1 VEFCPG
7 RNFASVDMN
16 RTQAP
21 EIKLIESVSLP
32 QFQLLHLDN
41 GVPVYVINE
50 GEQEVVKLELMYK
63 AGKWF
68 EEKNL
73 VADYTNRLLREGT
86 TKHNAKAI
94 ADKFDYY
101 GANINTGVGYET
113 GGAVLYCLTRQIDY
127 LLELLFEIFTESTF
141 PDREFETIINN
152 KKQKFAVEM
161 KKNEFLANRN
171 FVNALYGQNHPYGRI
186 TEPEHFDQMNTADL
200 KAFFKKYYHPANLT
214 IILSGKFNE
223 ELIKK
228 INRHFGV
235 KGNGGEKASENIKHN
250 IESSAELVHHVEK
263 ADSVQSAIVL
273 GNISINKR
281 HPDFLKLSVLNTVF
295 GGYFGSRLMSNIREE
310 KGYTYGIY
318 SSFVSYPQGGFI
330 EIASEVGKEVRE
342 ATLNEIK
349 YEINQLR
356 NEKIGD
362 EELQIVKNYMSG
374 RILRSIDGPMKFSET
389 LKGLILYNQDVS
401 YIQQLLKTVREVT
414 SEELLQL
421 ANTYLDYEKMYKI
434 TVG

>member
-1 VEFCPG
+1 
-7 RNFASVDMN
+7 MN
-16 RTQAP
+16 RTEAP
-21 EIKLIESVSLP
+21 EIKLIESVKLP
-32 QFQLLHLDN
+32 EFQLLHLDN
-41 GVPVYVINE
+41 GVPVYVINA
-50 GEQEVVKLELMYK
+50 GNQDVVKLELMFK
-63 AGKWF
+63 AGKWY

-113 GGAVLYCLTRQIDY
+113 GGAVLYSLTKQIDH
-127 LLELLFEIFTESTF
+127 LLELLFEIFTESVF
-141 PDREFETIINN
+141 PEKEFETIISN

-171 FVNALYGQNHPYGRI
+171 FVNALYGQKHPYGRV
-186 TEPEHFDQMNTADL
+186 TEVEHFDEMKVEDL
-200 KAFFKKYYHPANLT
+200 KAFFKQYYHSSNLT
-214 IILSGKFNE
+214 IMLSGKFDE
-223 ELIKK
+223 QLIKK
-228 INRHFGV
+228 INHFFGS
-235 KGNGGEKASENIKHN
+235 KNWSGEKASEDIKHS
-250 IESSAELVHHVEK
+250 IEPSSELIQHTEK
-263 ADSVQSAIVL
+263 ADSVQSAVVL
-273 GNISINKR
+273 GNLSINKK

-318 SSFVSYPQGGFI
+318 SSFVSYPHGGFI
-330 EIASEVGKEVRE
+330 EIASEVGKEVRDS
-342 ATLNEIK
+342 TLSEIK
-349 YEINQLR
+349 SEIDLLR
-356 NEKIGD
+356 SDLIED

-389 LKGLILYNQDVS
+389 LKGLILYQQDIS

-414 SEELLQL
+414 SEELLDL
-421 ANTYLDYEKMYKI
+421 ANKYLDYDKMYKI

>member
-1 VEFCPG
+1 
-7 RNFASVDMN
+7 MN
-16 RTQAP
+16 RAQAP
-21 EIKLIESVSLP
+21 EIKLIESVSLT

-73 VADYTNRLLREGT
+73 VSDFTNRMLREGT
-86 TKHNAKAI
+86 AKHNARAI
-94 ADKFDYY
+94 ADKFDFY
-101 GANINTGVGYET
+101 GANINTGAGYET
-113 GGAVLYCLTRQIDY
+113 AGAVLYSLTKQIDH
-127 LLELLFEIFTESTF
+127 LLELLVEIFTESTF
-141 PDREFETIINN
+141 PDHEFETIVTNR
-152 KKQKFAVEM
+152 KQKLAVEL

-171 FVNALYGQNHPYGRI
+171 FVNALYGQNHPYGRV
-186 TEPEHFDQMNTADL
+186 TEFEHYDQMSTADL
-200 KAFFKKYYHPANLT
+200 KAFFKKYYHTSNLT
-214 IILSGKFNE
+214 IILSGRFDE
-223 ELIKK
+223 QLIKK
-228 INRHFGV
+228 INQFFGAQ
-235 KGNGGEKASENIKHN
+235 GNGGEKASENITHASEPAK
-250 IESSAELVHHVEK
+250 ELIQHVEK
-263 ADSVQSAIVL
+263 ADSVQSAVVL
-273 GNISINKR
+273 GNISINKK

-318 SSFVSYPQGGFI
+318 SSFVSYPHGGFI

-349 YEINQLR
+349 HEINQLR
-356 NEKIGD
+356 NELIGD

-401 YIQQLLKTVREVT
+401 YIQQLLKTVREVS
-414 SEELLQL
+414 SEELLEL
-421 ANTYLDYEKMYKI
+421 ANKYLDYEKMYKI

>member
-1 VEFCPG
+1 
-7 RNFASVDMN
+7 MN

-21 EIKLIESVSLP
+21 EIKLIESVNLP
-32 QFQLLHLDN
+32 EFQLLHLDN
-41 GVPVYVINE
+41 GVPVYIINA
-50 GEQEVVKLELMYK
+50 GDQDVVKLELMFK
-63 AGKWF
+63 AGKWY

-113 GGAVLYCLTRQIDY
+113 GGAVLYSLTKQIDH
-127 LLELLFEIFTESTF
+127 LLELLFEIFTESVF
-141 PDREFETIINN
+141 PQKEFETIISN
-152 KKQKFAVEM
+152 KKQKFAVDL

-171 FVNALYGQNHPYGRI
+171 FVNALYGQKHPYGRV
-186 TEPEHFDQMNTADL
+186 TEMENFDQMNIEDL
-200 KAFFKKYYHPANLT
+200 KAFFKQYYHSSNLT
-214 IILSGKFNE
+214 ILLTGKFDE
-223 ELIKK
+223 QLIQK
-228 INRHFGV
+228 INHFFGS
-235 KGNGGEKASENIKHN
+235 KNWSGEKASEDIKHH
-250 IESSAELVHHVEK
+250 IEPSTELVQHTEK
-263 ADSVQSAIVL
+263 ADSVQSAVVL
-273 GNISINKR
+273 GNLSINKKD
-281 HPDFLKLSVLNTVF
+281 PDFLKLSVLNTVF

-318 SSFVSYPQGGFI
+318 SSFVSYPHGGFM

-349 YEINQLR
+349 LEIDLLR
-356 NEKIGD
+356 NELIED

-374 RILRSIDGPMKFSET
+374 RILRSVDGPMKFSET
-389 LKGLILYNQDVS
+389 LKSLILYQQDIS

-414 SEELLQL
+414 SEELLDL
-421 ANTYLDYEKMYKI
+421 ANKYLDYDKMYKI

>member
-1 VEFCPG
+1 MRERKLQEG
-7 RNFASVDMN
+7 YMN

-21 EIKLIESVSLP
+21 EIKLIEQLTLP
-32 QFQLLHLDN
+32 EFILIHLDN
-41 GVPVYVINE
+41 GVPVYIINE
-50 GEQEVVKLELMYK
+50 GEQDVVKLELMFK

-73 VADYTNRLLREGT
+73 VADYTNRMLREGT
-86 TKHNAKAI
+86 AKLNAKAI
-94 ADKFDYY
+94 ADKFDFY
-101 GANINTGVGYET
+101 GANINTGVGYES
-113 GGAVLYCLTRQIDY
+113 GGAVLYSLTKQVDH

-141 PDREFETIINN
+141 PEREFETLVSNR
-152 KKQKFAVEM
+152 KQKFAVEL
-161 KKNEFLANRN
+161 KKNEYLANRN
-171 FVNALYGQNHPYGRI
+171 FVNALYGQNHPYGRV
-186 TEPEHFDQMNTADL
+186 TEFEHFDQMNTTDL
-200 KAFFKKYYHPANLT
+200 KTFFKKYYHASNLT
-214 IILSGKFNE
+214 IILSGKFDE
-223 ELIKK
+223 GLIQK
-228 INRHFGV
+228 INQFFGA
-235 KGNGGEKASENIKHN
+235 KSWTGEKANENITHN
-250 IESSAELVHHVEK
+250 IEPAKELIQHTEK
-263 ADSVQSAIVL
+263 ADSVQSAVVL
-273 GNISINKR
+273 GNLSINKK

-318 SSFVSYPQGGFI
+318 SSFVSYPHGGFI

-349 YEINQLR
+349 FELNQLR
-356 NEKIGD
+356 NELIGE

-401 YIQQLLKTVREVT
+401 YIQQLLKTVREV
-414 SEELLQL
+414 SSAELLEL
-421 ANTYLDYEKMYKI
+421 ANKYLDYDKMYKI

>member
-1 VEFCPG
+1 
-7 RNFASVDMN
+7 MN

-32 QFQLLHLDN
+32 EFELLHLDN

-50 GEQEVVKLELMYK
+50 GGQEVVKLELMYK

-73 VADYTNRLLREGT
+73 VADFTNRMLREGT
-86 TKHNAKAI
+86 TKHSAKAI
-94 ADKFDYY
+94 AGKFDFY

-113 GGAVLYCLTRQIDY
+113 GGAVLYSLTKQTDH

-141 PDREFETIINN
+141 PEREFETIINN
-152 KKQKFAVEM
+152 KRQKFTVEL

-171 FVNALYGQNHPYGRI
+171 FVNALYGPNHPYGRV
-186 TEPEHFDQMNTADL
+186 TEFEHYEQMNTDDL

-214 IILSGKFNE
+214 IILSGKFDAQ
-223 ELIKK
+223 LIKK
-228 INRHFGV
+228 INQYFGAA
-235 KGNGGEKASENIKHN
+235 GNGGEKASENITHT
-250 IESSAELVHHVEK
+250 IEPAKELVQHFEK
-263 ADSVQSAIVL
+263 ADSVQSAVVL

-310 KGYTYGIY
+310 KGFTYGIY
-318 SSFVSYPQGGFI
+318 SSFVSYPHGGFI

-349 YEINQLR
+349 YEINRLR
-356 NEKIGD
+356 NELTGD

-389 LKGLILYNQDVS
+389 LKGLILYGQDVS
-401 YIQQLLKTVREVT
+401 YIQQLLKTVREVR
-414 SEELLQL
+414 SEELLEL
-421 ANTYLDYEKMYKI
+421 ANKYLDYDKMYKI

>member
-1 VEFCPG
+1 
-7 RNFASVDMN
+7 MN

-21 EIKLIESVSLP
+21 EIKLIEQIGLP
-32 QFQLLHLDN
+32 EFKLMHLDN
-41 GVPVYVINE
+41 GVPVYVINN
-50 GEQEVVKLELMYK
+50 GQQDVVKLELMFK

-73 VADYTNRLLREGT
+73 VADYTNRMLREGT
-86 TKHNAKAI
+86 TKLNAKAI

-101 GANINTGVGYET
+101 GANINTGVGFET
-113 GGAVLYCLTRQIDY
+113 GGAVLYSLTRQIDN

-141 PDREFETIINN
+141 PDKEFETIISN
-152 KKQKFAVEM
+152 KKQKFAVDL

-171 FVNALYGQNHPYGRI
+171 FVNALYGQKHPYGRV
-186 TEPEHFDQMNTADL
+186 TQPEHFDQMTTADL
-200 KAFFKKYYHPANLT
+200 KAFFKKYYHAANLT
-214 IILSGKFNE
+214 IILSGKFDDA
-223 ELIKK
+223 LIKK
-228 INRHFGV
+228 INGFFGTRSWA
-235 KGNGGEKASENIKHN
+235 GEKANENISYPA
-250 IESSAELVHHVEK
+250 EPSAEFVQHTEK
-263 ADSVQSAIVL
+263 ADSVQSAVVL
-273 GNISINKR
+273 GNVSINKK

-318 SSFVSYPQGGFI
+318 SSFVSYPHSGFI

-349 YEINQLR
+349 FEINQLR
-356 NEKIGD
+356 NELIGE

-389 LKGLILYNQDVS
+389 LKGLILYNQDIG
-401 YIQQLLKTVREVT
+401 YIQQLLKTVREV
-414 SEELLQL
+414 SSPELLEL
-421 ANTYLDYEKMYKI
+421 ANKYLDYDKMYKI

>member
-1 VEFCPG
+1 
-7 RNFASVDMN
+7 MN

-73 VADYTNRLLREGT
+73 VSDFTNRMLREGT
-86 TKHNAKAI
+86 AKHNAKAI
-94 ADKFDYY
+94 ADKFDFY
-101 GANINTGVGYET
+101 GANINTGAGFET
-113 GGAVLYCLTRQIDY
+113 AGVTLYSLTKQIDH
-127 LLELLFEIFTESTF
+127 LLELLLEIFTESTF
-141 PDREFETIINN
+141 PEREFETIVTN
-152 KKQKFAVEM
+152 KKQKLAVEL
-161 KKNEFLANRN
+161 KKNEYLANRN
-171 FVNALYGQNHPYGRI
+171 FVNALYGQNHPYGRV
-186 TEPEHFDQMNTADL
+186 TEFEHYDQMTTADL

-214 IILSGKFNE
+214 IILSGKFDE
-223 ELIKK
+223 QLIKK
-228 INRHFGV
+228 INQFFGA
-235 KGNGGEKASENIKHN
+235 KGNGGEKASENITHN
-250 IESSAELVHHVEK
+250 IEPAKELIQHVEK
-263 ADSVQSAIVL
+263 ADSVQSAVVL
-273 GNISINKR
+273 GNISINKK

-295 GGYFGSRLMSNIREE
+295 GGYFGSRLMGNIREE

-318 SSFVSYPQGGFI
+318 SSFVSYPHGGFI

-356 NEKIGD
+356 NEPIGD

-401 YIQQLLKTVREVT
+401 YIQQLLKTVREVG
-414 SEELLQL
+414 SEELREL
-421 ANTYLDYEKMYKI
+421 ANKYLDYDKMYKI

>member
-1 VEFCPG
+1 
-7 RNFASVDMN
+7 MN

-50 GEQEVVKLELMYK
+50 GEQDVVKLELMYK
-63 AGKWF
+63 AGKWY

-73 VADYTNRLLREGT
+73 VADFTNRMLREGT
-86 TKHNAKAI
+86 TEHNAKAI

-113 GGAVLYCLTRQIDY
+113 GGAVLYSLTKQIDH
-127 LLELLFEIFTESTF
+127 LLELLVEIFTESTF
-141 PDREFETIINN
+141 PDNQFETIINN
-152 KKQKFAVEM
+152 KKQKFAVEL

-171 FVNALYGQNHPYGRI
+171 FVSALYGQNHPYGRV
-186 TEPEHFDQMNTADL
+186 TEFENFEQMTTADL
-200 KAFFKKYYHPANLT
+200 RAFFKKYYHADNLT
-214 IILSGKFNE
+214 IIISGKFDE
-223 ELIKK
+223 QLLTK
-228 INRHFGV
+228 INQFFGV
-235 KGNGGEKASENIKHN
+235 KGTGGEKASENITHT
-250 IESSAELVHHVEK
+250 IEPSAELIHHVEK

-273 GNISINKR
+273 GNLSINKT
-281 HPDFLKLSVLNTVF
+281 HPDFLKLSVLITVF

-318 SSFVSYPQGGFI
+318 SSFVSYPHGGFI

-356 NEKIGD
+356 NELIGD

-389 LKGLILYNQDVS
+389 LKGLILYKQDVS
-401 YIQQLLKTVREVT
+401 YIQQLLKTVREVS
-414 SEELLQL
+414 SEELLEL
-421 ANTYLDYEKMYKI
+421 ANKYLDYDKMYKI